1 MQFSLLKL
9 MVIQLTQY
17 HGHLAYMSQ
26 NNNKSHYHGEFAY
39 LSIITNQLIQNLD
52 ESACLQT
59 LANLQIMA
67 NQLTLKALRM
77 YLLKILL
84 NQFASHPW
92 SFCLSLYQGKT
103 ACLKPMTILLILKSR

>member
-17 HGHLAYMSQ
+17 HGQLAYMSQ

-67 NQLTLKALRM
+67 NQLKALRM

-84 NQFASHPW
+84 NQFASHPR
-92 SFCLSLYQGKT
+92 SFCLSLYQGKK
-103 ACLKPMTILLILKSR
+103 ACLKPITILLI